1 MFAFNK
7 ELWDY
12 GTKIEDKIKPVLN
25 QVFKAD
31 FKKND
36 DIWDILDFH
45 DEEKKIICEIKGRKI
60 NSNAYD
66 TTIIPMNKVTAG
78 WMKIEEGYKVYFI
91 FVFKDKT
98 MYCELCDD
106 LKYQVKLTGTNC
118 IQHAL
123 IPIDSL
129 KNVEI

>member
-25 QVFKAD
+25 EKFNAD

-45 DEEKKIICEIKGRKI
+45 DNEKKIICEIKGRKI
-60 NSNAYD
+60 NSDAYK

-98 MYCELCDD
+98 MYCELCED
-106 LKYQVKLTGTNC
+106 LEYQVKLTGTNC

-123 IPIDSL
+123 IPITSL